1 MGRHETQAES
11 KSQIRHAVIVAQ
23 TVDNAF
29 PGIVDIT
36 RSALSLNVTDPQASA
51 NWVTQHFGFT
61 EEMSAEGFVSLA
73 HPQAGINLIYLRVG
87 LETFKPASA
96 AGHADGL
103 LIAFVVD
110 DLDAEYDR
118 MSAEGVEFLAPPVTE
133 PWGERYVQ
141 AADPNGVVYQLVTW
155 VTPPE
160 ESGAAG

>member
-1 MGRHETQAES
+1 MGRNEAQAELES
-11 KSQIRHAVIVAQ
+11 EIRHVLIVAQ

-29 PGIVDIT
+29 AGTVDIT
-36 RSALSLNVTDPQASA
+36 RSALSLNVTDPKASA
-51 NWVTQHFGFT
+51 DWVAAHLGFA
-61 EEMSAEGFVSLA
+61 EEMSADGFVSMA
-73 HPQAGINLIYLRVG
+73 HPQAGVNLIYLRVG
-87 LETFKPASA
+87 LPTFTPASA

-110 DLDAEYDR
+110 DLDSEYDR
-118 MSAEGVEFLAPPVTE
+118 MLREGVEFLALPVTE

-160 ESGAAG
+160 GEAGG